1 MTDQERVFLEFLKA
15 GLWNREPQLDRSLG
29 NDEWNALLQMAMK
42 QAVMGLVFDGVSLL
56 PAEAKP
62 PRKGMMWWLKFEMKL
77 ADINRNL
84 AQHAEQVAALFRER
98 GIKAII
104 VKGLAVAEYYPFPLH
119 RNSGDIDLWVAEE
132 QYREACEAVKT
143 LHPDN
148 FAIGKEHANAE
159 IGKWV
164 LELHSSL
171 THSHLLPVSQRAH
184 RWLTENVQKTAGEIH
199 GFGRPNKQFHTI
211 FVFFHFFQHFIQSGV
226 GFRHLCD
233 WCRCLYVTR
242 GQWDETWL
250 RDTLRSI
257 GLLKPWLV
265 FGYVAVKYMDLP
277 RDAMPLYRDYS
288 DRHALRL
295 LDAMFDEGNFGYHS
309 EHRQH
314 AKSDSYV
321 AYRFSNFKWKLQR
334 FGFLFRIFPVNTL
347 RSFGDPFEILKQ
359 IWTHKDEPIN
369 SKESS

>member
-1 MTDQERVFLEFLKA
+1 MTDQEHVFLQFLKA
-15 GLWNREPQLDRSLG
+15 GLWNQVPQVERPLD

-56 PAEAKP
+56 PAEVKP
-62 PRKGMMWWLKFEMKL
+62 PRKGMMWWLKYEMKL
-77 ADINRNL
+77 ANVNRDL
-84 AQHAEQVAALFRER
+84 ARHAEETAALFREH
-98 GIKAII
+98 GIRAIM

-132 QYREACEAVKT
+132 QYHEACEVVKT
-143 LHPDN
+143 LNPDN

-184 RWLTENVQKTAGEIH
+184 RWLTENVQKTDGQIY
-199 GFGRPNKQFHTI
+199 GFDCPNQHFHTI

-233 WCRCLYVTR
+233 WCRCLHVTA
-242 GQWDETWL
+242 GQWDEEWL
-250 RDTLRSI
+250 HKTLKSI

-277 RDAMPLYRDYS
+277 RESMPLYRDYS
-288 DRHALRL
+288 DRHAQRL
-295 LDAMFDEGNFGYHS
+295 IEAMFDEGNFGYHS
-309 EHRQH
+309 EHRQLN
-314 AKSDSYV
+314 ASGSYV
-321 AYRFSNFKWKLQR
+321 AFRFNNFRWKLQR
-334 FGFLFRIFPVNTL
+334 FSFLFRIFPVNTL
-347 RSFGDPFEILKQ
+347 RSFGDPFEILRQ
-359 IWTHKDEPIN
+359 ILTHKDKP
-369 SKESS
+369 SASQTTD